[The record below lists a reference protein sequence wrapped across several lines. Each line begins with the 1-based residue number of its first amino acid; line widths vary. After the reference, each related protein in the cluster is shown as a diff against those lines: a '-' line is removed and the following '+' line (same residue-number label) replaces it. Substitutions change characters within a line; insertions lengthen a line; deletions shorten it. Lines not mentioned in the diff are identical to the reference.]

1 MRVKAGIIAAWA
13 LAAFS
18 LQADIQAAEGVLPWG
33 DDLAQG
39 LQEARKTGKCVVVDF
54 SASWCGWCKKMDQ
67 DTFPD
72 PGVQEL
78 LGRCLRVRVDADK
91 NTELVR
97 QYGVKGLPTLLILDS
112 DGKLIRRVD
121 GFRGA
126 EMFAQEL
133 KKGLAG
139 DATPS
144 APLPTPKGGDRPAVQ
159 QGDTENP
166 LPAMAEQMSKVQTR
180 LESEETGKGTQEMQE
195 ELLAQLE
202 QMIKQ
207 AEQQEG
213 G

>member
-1 MRVKAGIIAAWA
+1 MNVKAGILAVLA

-18 LQADIQAAEGVLPWG
+18 LQATIRAEEGVLPWG
-33 DDLAQG
+33 DDLVQG
-39 LQEARKTGKCVVVDF
+39 LAEAQKSAKPVVVDF
-54 SASWCGWCKKMDQ
+54 SASWCGWCRKLET

-78 LGRCLRVRVDADK
+78 LGHYVLVRVDADK
-91 NTELVR
+91 HPGLVK
-97 QYGVKGLPTLLILDS
+97 QYGVKGLPTLLLLDK

-126 EMFAQEL
+126 ERFAQEL
-133 KKGLAG
+133 QKGLAG

-144 APLPTPKGGDRPAVQ
+144 APLPAPKGGDGPAVQ
-159 QGDTENP
+159 QGEAENP
-166 LPAMAEQMSKVQTR
+166 LPEMAERMSRVKVR

-195 ELLAQLE
+195 QLLAQLE
-202 QMIKQ
+202 EMIKQ

>member
-1 MRVKAGIIAAWA
+1 MRAGIIAVLA
-13 LAAFS
+13 LAAFTV
-18 LQADIQAAEGVLPWG
+18 QAADGVLPWG

-39 LQEARKTGKCVVVDF
+39 LQEAQKAGKPVLVDF
-54 SASWCGWCKKMDQ
+54 SAAWCGWCKKLEQ

-72 PGVQEL
+72 PGVQDL
-78 LGRCLRVRVDADK
+78 LGRYVLVRVDADRHP
-91 NTELVR
+91 ELVK
-97 QYGVKGLPTLLILDS
+97 QYGVKGLPTLLMLDGA
-112 DGKLIRRVD
+112 GKLIRRVE

-126 EMFAQEL
+126 ELFAQEL
-133 KKGLAG
+133 KRGLAG
-139 DATPS
+139 DAAPS
-144 APLPTPKGGDRPAVQ
+144 APLPAPKGGGGPAVQ

-166 LPAMAEQMSKVQTR
+166 LPGMAERMSKVKVR

-195 ELLAQLE
+195 QLLAQLE